1 MRKFV
6 PEFKIYTFF
15 VAQFF
20 DRPQHLMFVLSH
32 LVAFLLYALFFF
44 LITNNKIFFES
55 QTTKMMKNV
64 EKKIAVK
71 KKRLFKHNL

>member
-32 LVAFLLYALFFF
+32 LVAFLLDALVFF
-44 LITNNKIFFES
+44 LNYKQQFFFES

-64 EKKIAVK
+64 EKKNSSSK
-71 KKRLFKHNL
+71 FDKFNSKC